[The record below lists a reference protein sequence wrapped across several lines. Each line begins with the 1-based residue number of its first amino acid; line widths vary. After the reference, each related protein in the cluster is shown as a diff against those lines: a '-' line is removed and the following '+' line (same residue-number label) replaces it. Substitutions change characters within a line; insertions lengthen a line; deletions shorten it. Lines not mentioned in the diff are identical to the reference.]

1 MSKKTSRILAG
12 AAVAGAA
19 VMGATLAPAGIA
31 DATPLPGAYK
41 SKNLEG
47 GSVSIRL
54 FDESYSIQN
63 SVANNHFSREV
74 FVSGKV
80 RVQTSGSVKGGNV
93 NVGYIVGCQ
102 LNFGAAADAGI
113 GFEPDIAGIIED
125 GSASSLIPSEGG
137 VGGGFKLSPGKAAYA
152 PVIQATV
159 GGDSVNSFDFSNAGG
174 GVAYSQERFGVEGC
188 AGYAEAM
195 AKVTVKV
202 KAPGFSGNVTM
213 YGKPFSIG

>member
-102 LNFGAAADAGI
+102 LNFGAGAGGGAGI
-113 GFEPDIAGIIED
+113 SSKFDPTSGFSTPGPTD
-125 GSASSLIPSEGG
+125 GTGTSAAFE
-137 VGGGFKLSPGKAAYA
+137 LSPGEAAYA

-174 GVAYSQERFGVEGC
+174 GVAYSQERFGVDGC